1 MKRKINVIA
10 AASVALL
17 FSAVP
22 IFAQEG
28 SMSGNTTPTHRS
40 SMMNNRTSDQAFAK
54 EVDRA
59 NLTEV
64 KLGQL
69 AEQKSTNDTVKDF
82 GQRMVADHM
91 KANEQLQTA
100 SSQANI
106 TLPDQP
112 SAAQRQEYQ
121 RLSNL
126 SGKAFD
132 KAYARLMLKDHE
144 HDVAALKREAK
155 YGKNEQIKNW
165 ASTTLPTLEEHLK
178 LARQMYHSVE
188 GGATNGA
195 TGSSRH

>member
-1 MKRKINVIA
+1 MKRKIKVIA

-17 FSAVP
+17 LSAVP

-28 SMSGNTTPTHRS
+28 SMSGNPTPAHHS
-40 SMMNNRTSDQAFAK
+40 STMANRTYDQTFAK

-59 NLTEV
+59 DLTEV
-64 KLGQL
+64 RLGHL
-69 AEQKSTNDTVKDF
+69 AEQKGTNDTVKDF
-82 GQRMVADHM
+82 GQRMVRDHT

-100 SSQANI
+100 ASRENI
-106 TLPDQP
+106 TLPSEP
-112 SAAQRQEYQ
+112 SAKEQQEYQ
-121 RLSNL
+121 RLSKL
-126 SGKAFD
+126 SGRAFD
-132 KAYARLMLKDHE
+132 RAYARLMLNDHE

-165 ASTTLPTLEEHLK
+165 ASLTLPTLEEHLK

-188 GGATNGA
+188 GGATSGS